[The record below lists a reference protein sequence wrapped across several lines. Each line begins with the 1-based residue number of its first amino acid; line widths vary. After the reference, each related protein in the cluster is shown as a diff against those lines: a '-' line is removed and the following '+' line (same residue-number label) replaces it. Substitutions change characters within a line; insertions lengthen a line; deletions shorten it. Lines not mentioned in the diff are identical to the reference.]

1 MEFSRFLQYCIYV
14 DMMFERKIKKI
25 MSKCDGRESNPDQL
39 LGRQLCSPLHHHRTL
54 GMHSTTHR
62 DLMQTNRYRTS
73 SNFLCPWLLYQLQG
87 NFACIDVTVTLASCL
102 TINERVFLF
111 LTRISRRLDRPMGY
125 RCQFIFRLVS
135 INYTRGNDTIAM
147 ISKIKSCVRAWSLEF
162 KWNSITR
169 IEVSNEIRSKR
180 SIDLFSNR
188 SKPLD
193 R

>member
-1 MEFSRFLQYCIYV
+1 
-14 DMMFERKIKKI
+14 MFKRKIKKI

-87 NFACIDVTVTLASCL
+87 NFACMMSRSHSPPCL

-111 LTRISRRLDRPMGY
+111 LTRISHRPDRPMG
-125 RCQFIFRLVS
+125 CQFIFRLVS
-135 INYTRGNDTIAM
+135 INYTRGNDTITM
-147 ISKIKSCVRAWSLEF
+147 ISKIMSRVRAWSLEF

-180 SIDLFSNR
+180 SIDPFSNR

>member
-87 NFACIDVTVTLASCL
+87 NFAYIDVTVTLAVVSHDQWACL
-102 TINERVFLF
+102 FILNANLPQ
-111 LTRISRRLDRPMGY
+111 TRPTNGILMPIY
-125 RCQFIFRLVS
+125 FQ
-135 INYTRGNDTIAM
+135 TR
-147 ISKIKSCVRAWSLEF
+147 F
-162 KWNSITR
+162 Y
-169 IEVSNEIRSKR
+169 
-180 SIDLFSNR
+180 
-188 SKPLD
+188 
-193 R
+193 